1 MRTAEQAKL
10 PGSLPGPSPFWTSAA
25 PSSSSSAITTGTTC
39 GRTGSSTHGGGVRE
53 RKADPGVLVRTSSET
68 LMHPRLPLTR
78 RAFGPAIA
86 FVALLL
92 VLLDAPQVIA
102 QSPPLPAAA
111 DPGEFRLTM
120 PLLRKALPIL
130 HAPGAEKEC
139 DKPGEE
145 YRDLLAMSLAQ
156 MERRIADCPP
166 IRKAAAAQKASL
178 RELALTYKALL
189 IASYRIA
196 EEESAKARRSSA
208 APLPAGAVRENVALM
223 RANDAELARLSKA
236 SE

>member
-1 MRTAEQAKL
+1 
-10 PGSLPGPSPFWTSAA
+10 
-25 PSSSSSAITTGTTC
+25 
-39 GRTGSSTHGGGVRE
+39 
-53 RKADPGVLVRTSSET
+53 
-68 LMHPRLPLTR
+68 MHSRLRLAL

-86 FVALLL
+86 FVALFL
-92 VLLDAPQVIA
+92 VLLDAPQVTA
-102 QSPPLPAAA
+102 QSRPLPAAN
-111 DPGEFRLTM
+111 PGEFRLTM

-139 DKPGEE
+139 HKPGEE

-156 MERRIADCPP
+156 MEQRIADCPP

-178 RELALTYKALL
+178 GELALTYKALL
-189 IASYRIA
+189 LASYRIA
-196 EEESAKARRSSA
+196 EEESAKARGGTA
-208 APLPAGAVRENVALM
+208 APLPAGALRDNVALM